1 MDVDLQAVDP
11 AEVASAFESG
21 GAVCRMYDDYE
32 SRDEQTRMAAA
43 VTAALCE
50 GRRLAIEAGTGVGK
64 SVAYLVPALAF
75 AQGNG
80 VAVGVATKTNAL
92 MDQLVFGELPALAD
106 VLEDD
111 FEYVALKGYD
121 HYLCL
126 RKLDRI
132 LAREEGAQDET
143 VDAAML
149 LAWVAQTSWSD
160 IDSFNIHW
168 RGDLRVRL
176 TANAE
181 DCTRRRCRHYPGL
194 CYLHGVRRRAAS
206 AHVVVTNHSLL
217 FRDLVAGGGILPP
230 VRHWIVDEAHGAE
243 AEARDQLSAGIDHA
257 SARSLLRRLTAPR
270 GGMLRGV
277 RASADDAGDEG
288 LREAILDA
296 CDGIREA
303 AATALT
309 VATSFFDM
317 LKDLGEGAA
326 SDYERTELRITPEL
340 RETQAWAVAAGPGR
354 SLVRKLGQVL
364 ESGKRLF
371 TALEEAGIEAT
382 DDRADLAGVL
392 SRLAEHG
399 EGLGLAL
406 DGGDDSY
413 VYSATIDRRREVV
426 GERLLA
432 QTIDV
437 GAVLAERFYP
447 EVRGVVFTSA
457 TIATGD
463 DFSHFAHGVGL
474 DVSDPEGWDA
484 VRLDSSYD
492 FERQM
497 AAYVPADLPEPRDA
511 AYLDALESFLFELHV
526 EMGGS
531 VLTLF
536 TNRRDLDTLYLRL
549 VDRLE
554 AEGLRLVAQRPR
566 ESVKRVRDQ
575 FVSDVDCSLFAT
587 KSFWEGFDAKGDTLR
602 CVAVV
607 RLPFAH
613 PGDPLLEELKARHPA
628 AWWERFYLPQA
639 VLELKQAAGRLI
651 RSSTDEGCLVLCDS
665 RVAGTKPYA
674 REFLEA
680 LPVDDVT
687 VADSEEVLR
696 AIGERFRRR

>member
-1 MDVDLQAVDP
+1 VDLETVD
-11 AEVASAFESG
+11 ATEVVAAFRDG
-21 GAVCRMYDDYE
+21 GAVCRMYEDYE
-32 SRDEQTRMAAA
+32 SRDEQTEMAEA
-43 VTAALCE
+43 VTSALCT
-50 GRRLAIEAGTGVGK
+50 GRHLAVEAGTGVGK

-75 AQGNG
+75 AQAND

-92 MDQLVFGELPALAD
+92 MDQLVHGELPALAETLD
-106 VLEDD
+106 EP

-132 LAREEGAQDET
+132 LARDEGTQDET

-160 IDSFNIHW
+160 VDSLNIHW

-181 DCTRRRCRHYPGL
+181 DCTRRRCRHYPDL

-217 FRDLVAGGGILPP
+217 FRDVVAGGGILPP
-230 VRHWIVDEAHGAE
+230 IRHWVVDEAHGAE

-257 SARSLLRRLTAPR
+257 SARSLLKRLTTRR
-270 GGMLRGV
+270 GGLLAGV
-277 RASADDAGDEG
+277 RAAADDVADEG
-288 LREAILDA
+288 VRDAIIEA
-296 CDGIREA
+296 CDSIRDEA
-303 AATALT
+303 NTALT
-309 VATSFFDM
+309 VGTSFFDM
-317 LKDLGEGAA
+317 LKDLGEGVV

-340 RETQAWAVAAGPGR
+340 REAQAWTVAAGTGR
-354 SLVRKLGQVL
+354 SLARKLSAL
-364 ESGKRLF
+364 LDSGKRLF
-371 TALEEAGIEAT
+371 TALEEGGVEAT

-392 SRLAEHG
+392 SRLAEHT

-406 DGGDDSY
+406 DGGDTDY
-413 VYSATIDRRREVV
+413 VYSATIDRRRDVV

-437 GAVLAERFYP
+437 GSVLAERFYP
-447 EVRGVVFTSA
+447 EVRSVVYTSA
-457 TIATGD
+457 TIAAGE
-463 DFSHFAHGVGL
+463 DFAHFAHGIGL
-474 DVSDPEGWDA
+474 EEADPAGWDSI
-484 VRLDSSYD
+484 RLDSSYD

-497 AAYVPADLPEPRDA
+497 AAYVARDLPDPRDR
-511 AYLDALESFLFELHV
+511 AYLDALESFLFDLHV
-526 EMGGS
+526 AMGGS

-536 TNRRDLDTLYLRL
+536 TNRRDLDTLYVRL
-549 VDRLE
+549 ADRLE
-554 AEGLRLVAQRPR
+554 AEGLPLVAQRPR

-575 FVSDVDCSLFAT
+575 FVSDEKSSLFAT

-613 PGDPLLEELKARHPA
+613 PGDPLLEELKERYPSV
-628 AWWERFYLPQA
+628 WWDRFYLPQA

-651 RSSTDEGCLVLCDS
+651 RSTTDEGCLVVCDS
-665 RVAGTKPYA
+665 RVAGPKPYA
-674 REFLEA
+674 RRFLEA
-680 LPVDDVT
+680 LPVSGVT
-687 VADSEEVLR
+687 VAGSSDVLR
-696 AIGERFRRR
+696 EVEERFGRS